1 MYLPTESNIN
11 RASLQLSL
19 ILSICATVL
28 ISGSLGPG
36 CGTDVS
42 EYDGRLMC
50 CGSACLSLTKP
61 GFTILYEPKSL
72 LQMNRNKVC
81 KYVNCDDYKIELKC
95 NSDLCNTIL
104 HYDNFAF

>member
-28 ISGSLGPG
+28 ISGSFGPG

-42 EYDGRLMC
+42 KYSGHLMC
-50 CGSACLSLTKP
+50 AGTACLSLTRP

-72 LQMNRNKVC
+72 LQMKRNNAS
-81 KYVNCDDYKIELKC
+81 KYVNCDNYEIKLKY
-95 NSDLCNTIL
+95 NTDLCNIT